1 MFSPGSNV
9 AKKESKKI
17 NHGHQPFLQLVLTCL
32 RELDSQDKKQDR
44 EEQKETLIQSL
55 HTQLSTYLF
64 FTKDDKCY
72 EDRKATQDALQLRFS
87 LVGGVFD
94 VICRNVSSITDW
106 CTLLVQLIGNFSE
119 FTISSKF
126 TFFKIHIFSE
136 VIFVKI
142 HFFKIQIRIFA
153 D

>member
-1 MFSPGSNV
+1 MFSISNIFLILGTGTQ
-9 AKKESKKI
+9 KRSKKD
-17 NHGHQPFLQLVLTCL
+17 HGPPPFFQLVLTCL

-44 EEQKETLIQSL
+44 EEQKESLIQSL

-94 VICRNVSSITDW
+94 VICRN
-106 CTLLVQLIGNFSE
+106 NN
-119 FTISSKF
+119 
-126 TFFKIHIFSE
+126 
-136 VIFVKI
+136 
-142 HFFKIQIRIFA
+142 R
-153 D
+153 